1 MKASIRR
8 VTCAVILLGHVG
20 AVAAVTRAHAVTLP
34 PNTVDAFIGLDLPS
48 FTATTVLQDT
58 GSLNYSFGGNTGA
71 VREWVVS
78 NATGALCPGCLTFV
92 YQFQVAAGNVGRL

>member
-20 AVAAVTRAHAVTLP
+20 AVAAVTRAHAVPLP

-48 FTATTVLQDT
+48 FTAPTVLQDT
-58 GSLNYSFGGNTGA
+58 GSLNYSFGGNTRA
-71 VREWVVS
+71 VGLRAVS
-78 NATGALCPGCLTFV
+78 NATGALCRGRLTSV
-92 YQFQVAAGNVGRL
+92 CGAQVAAGSVGG